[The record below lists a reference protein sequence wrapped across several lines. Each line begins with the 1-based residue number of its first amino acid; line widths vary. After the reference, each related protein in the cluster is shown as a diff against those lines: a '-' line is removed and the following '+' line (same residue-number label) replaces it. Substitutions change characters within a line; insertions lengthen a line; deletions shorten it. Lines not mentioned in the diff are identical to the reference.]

1 MNRLDNIIFASIG
14 FLILLSIVYF
24 IPLGISMKGKA
35 TLVIAAFVVSLI
47 GLLSLPLF
55 QWWYILILLITLSGL
70 LTILLQRAVKTSETF
85 QEDYNEEV
93 NNHLLSKEQKDT
105 LQSLDDIEEE
115 QPDIDKGSFHH
126 DNVIMDY
133 EDIQETHDYV
143 HESYET
149 IPEKKF
155 DQVDEQNSYTEPE
168 AVTDLEE
175 VSQNRQKES
184 GREASNMDS
193 DQERVEP
200 NPIVEL
206 SPEEELLAA
215 RQQTQEQPK
224 QDRELNSETSSLF
237 SDDQEDFVIDEFKEE
252 ELEKKDL
259 KQHFEE
265 REGFESF
272 GIDIIEE
279 REVQLQG
286 SDVLKEDRSE
296 FTDLEDLLNQRDD
309 EHGQKDS

>member
-1 MNRLDNIIFASIG
+1 MDNIIFASIG